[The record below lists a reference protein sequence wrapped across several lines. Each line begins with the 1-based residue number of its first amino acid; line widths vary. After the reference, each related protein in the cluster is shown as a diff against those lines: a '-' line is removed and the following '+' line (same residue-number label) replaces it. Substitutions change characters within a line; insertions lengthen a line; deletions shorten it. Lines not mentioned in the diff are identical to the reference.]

1 MNDVNQEETNA
12 GESTPSLVGPMIF
25 TLLLVIVGS
34 GIMSWFL
41 FARRAPAP
49 LATGDTTFQPAS
61 LDRPVP
67 AFKLINQEGKEI
79 TLDDLKGKIWVAS
92 FIFTRCHSS
101 CPTVSATMARL
112 REELPKDVQLVSF
125 SVDPRHDTP
134 EVLATYAKHFLADP
148 SRWYFLT
155 GDRDQI
161 YRVSKEGFLLAVEEN
176 PNPNADPG
184 DLVMHSNR
192 VVIVDPE
199 GIARTT
205 YNCMDPA
212 SVDLIKRE
220 VEKMEK
226 ESPASKE
233 KT

>member
-1 MNDVNQEETNA
+1 MNDTINESVQPEEKP
-12 GESTPSLVGPMIF
+12 PSLVGPMIF
-25 TLLLVIVGS
+25 TLFLIIVGS

-41 FARRAPAP
+41 FAKRVPAP
-49 LATGDTTFQPAS
+49 IAKGDTTFQPAS

-67 AFKLINQEGKEI
+67 EFKLINQAGETI
-79 TLDDLKGKIWVAS
+79 TLEDLKGKIWVAS

-134 EVLATYAKHFLADP
+134 EVLAAYGQHFLADP
-148 SRWYFLT
+148 KKWYFLT

-176 PNPNADPG
+176 TGPNVDPG
-184 DLVMHSNR
+184 DLVVHSNR
-192 VVIVDPE
+192 VVLVDPQ

-205 YNCMDPA
+205 YNCMDPS

-226 ESPASKE
+226 ESTAPKE